1 MRDKYKYD
9 TDDTESDY
17 EPDDEIRENNREVK
31 RLKKRD
37 EKRKKNKCDVCDF
50 EGKSEAGLK
59 SHKTKK
65 HKEYFKS

>member
-1 MRDKYKYD
+1 MTLRV
-9 TDDTESDY
+9 TMSR
-17 EPDDEIRENNREVK
+17 PDDEIRENNREVK